1 MMEIIAVDFDGTL
14 CVDKFPEIGEPNWV
28 VITRVKAVQK
38 AGIPTI
44 LSTCREGELL
54 NDAVKACECWGLKFD
69 AVNENLPAFVA
80 ETGDD
85 PRKIVATQYW
95 DDKAVRMG
103 NGPNPIPSPTP
114 THSNIVEK
122 SGDVL
127 KSGADIICHQVN
139 CKGVMGTGLA
149 LQVKKQNPKL
159 FQEYRL
165 VCTRHGS
172 DNLGV
177 AYVLPID
184 RELYEPVAK
193 QHFIANCF
201 GQDGY
206 GRDKRYT
213 DYDALRRALDMV
225 CKWATAYEKH
235 SIAIPHGIG
244 CGAAG
249 GDWDIVRTMIQEV
262 FENSGLAVSIWKLA

>member
-1 MMEIIAVDFDGTL
+1 MMVIIAIDFDGTL
-14 CVDKFPEIGEPNWV
+14 CVDRFPEIGEPNWE
-28 VITRVKAVQK
+28 VIKRAKAAQE

-44 LSTCREGELL
+44 LYTCREGELL
-54 NDAVKACECWGLKFD
+54 DNAVKACELWGLKFD

-80 ETGDD
+80 ETGDN

-103 NGPNPIPSPTP
+103 TGLKPIAKSGV
-114 THSNIVEK
+114 IMEK
-122 SGDVL
+122 VGDVL
-127 KSGADIICHQVN
+127 KSGAGVICHQVN

-149 LQVKKQNPKL
+149 LQVKKRNPKL

-172 DNLGV
+172 DNLGT
-177 AYVLPID
+177 AYVLPVD
-184 RELYEPVAK
+184 RELYEPVEK

-213 DYDALRRALDMV
+213 DYDALKRALEMV
-225 CKWATAYEKH
+225 RKWATTYEKH

-249 GDWDIVRTMIQEV
+249 GNWDIVRAMIQDV
-262 FENSGLAVSIWKLA
+262 FEGSGLEVTIWKFEK